1 MDPLAGKEMQAGKEG
16 QAGKELP
23 GVQSTQASQHE
34 EAALSR
40 DVYALLAQAN
50 LLRVRGQWEEAAEA
64 CMAALRL
71 APDSSSANSLLGDI
85 YENQGRYDDAAQ
97 WYRMA
102 LDANP
107 DSPADRVKLDRL
119 RRRGDTHP
127 APSRLAASAGVPETP
142 KAEAVRGQVP
152 RFLRDPELALRWGAI
167 AAAVGLVL
175 VVSLAFRTA
184 RHAGSLSAFGL
195 GRDVVVKPV
204 VVPPRA
210 GTLPVDP
217 DAAPAH
223 DPSEQ
228 ALLTALQGSPD
239 LSRLGVA
246 VYDVQADPRA
256 GRMTVT
262 FSLPSSPGLSQ
273 AGIARDALQ
282 VFKAA
287 GPEPTVTTY
296 TARCLLVSSSG
307 QPSSS
312 QSSAALAFIGD
323 ASSASVQA
331 SAFDGAALTDS
342 QAEAAFSN
350 LWWSSTADIRA

>member
-1 MDPLAGKEMQAGKEG
+1 LDQLAGKERQAGE
-16 QAGKELP
+16 ELH
-23 GVQSTQASQHE
+23 GGQSTQTSPQE
-34 EAALSR
+34 EGALSR

-50 LLRVRGQWEEAAEA
+50 LLRVRGHWEEAAEA

-107 DSPADRVKLDRL
+107 DSPADIVKLDRL
-119 RRRGDTHP
+119 RQREDIRPG
-127 APSRLAASAGVPETP
+127 PSRLSVSAGTP
-142 KAEAVRGQVP
+142 KSSESRPAAGRSLP
-152 RFLRDPELALRWGAI
+152 RFLRDPELALRCGAI
-167 AAAVGLVL
+167 AAAVALVL
-175 VVSLAFRTA
+175 IVSLAFRAA
-184 RHAGSLSAFGL
+184 RRAGSLTVLGL
-195 GRDVVVKPV
+195 GGDVVVKPV

-210 GTLPVDP
+210 GTLPTDP

-228 ALLTALQGSPD
+228 SLLTALQASQD

-246 VYDVQADPRA
+246 VYEVQADPRT

-262 FSLPSSPGLSQ
+262 FGLPLSPGLSQ
-273 AGIARDALQ
+273 AQIARDALQ
-282 VFKAA
+282 VLKAA

-296 TARCLLVSSSG
+296 TARCLLVPSG
-307 QPSSS
+307 GQSNTEP
-312 QSSAALAFIGD
+312 SSAALAFVGD

-331 SAFDGAALTDS
+331 DASAGAALSDA
-342 QAEAAFSN
+342 QAEATFSN
-350 LWWSSTADIRA
+350 PWWSSTADIRA

>member
-1 MDPLAGKEMQAGKEG
+1 MDQPASKESQSG
-16 QAGKELP
+16 QI
-23 GVQSTQASQHE
+23 TQTSPHE

-50 LLRVRGQWEEAAEA
+50 LLRVRGQWEEAAKS

-107 DSPADRVKLDRL
+107 DSPADTVKLDRL
-119 RRRGDTHP
+119 RRREDTRP
-127 APSRLAASAGVPETP
+127 APSRASASEGAAKPLETMP
-142 KAEAVRGQVP
+142 AVRGKVP
-152 RFLRDPELALRWGAI
+152 HFLRDPELALRWGAI
-167 AAAVGLVL
+167 AAAVALVL
-175 VVSLAFRTA
+175 VISVAFHVA
-184 RHAGSLSAFGL
+184 RQAGPLSAFGF
-195 GRDVVVKPV
+195 GSDVVVKPV

-210 GTLPVDP
+210 GTLPADP

-228 ALLTALQGSPD
+228 SLLAVLQASQD
-239 LSRLGVA
+239 LSRLGIV

-262 FSLPSSPGLSQ
+262 FGMPPSPKLSQ

-282 VFKAA
+282 VLKAA

-296 TARCLLVSSSG
+296 TARCLLVPSSG
-307 QPSSS
+307 Q
-312 QSSAALAFIGD
+312 SSAMLAFVGD

-331 SAFDGAALTDS
+331 GASAGAVLTDA

>member
-1 MDPLAGKEMQAGKEG
+1 MDQP
-16 QAGKELP
+16 AGKEL
-23 GVQSTQASQHE
+23 QSGQTTQTSPHE

-50 LLRVRGQWEEAAEA
+50 LLRVRGQWEEAAES

-107 DSPADRVKLDRL
+107 DGPADLVKLERL
-119 RRRGDTHP
+119 RRREDTRP
-127 APSRLAASAGVPETP
+127 APSRLAVSAGIPSSLNTLP
-142 KAEAVRGQVP
+142 AVRGKVP

-167 AAAVGLVL
+167 AAAVALVL
-175 VVSLAFRTA
+175 VVSLAFRAA
-184 RHAGSLSAFGL
+184 RHAGSLSAFGF
-195 GRDVVVKPV
+195 GSDVMVKPV

-210 GTLPVDP
+210 GTLPADP

-228 ALLTALQGSPD
+228 SLLAALQASQD
-239 LSRLGVA
+239 LSRLGIA

-262 FSLPSSPGLSQ
+262 YGLPPSPGLSQ
-273 AGIARDALQ
+273 AEVARDALQ
-282 VFKAA
+282 VLKAA

-296 TARCLLVSSSG
+296 TARCLLVPSG
-307 QPSSS
+307 G
-312 QSSAALAFIGD
+312 QSSAMLAFVGD
-323 ASSASVQA
+323 VSSASVQA
-331 SAFDGAALTDS
+331 SASAGAALTDT